1 MIKELPSIGI
11 LQNDKRY
18 RIFEMQVLQQ
28 SIVNVK
34 NQNKIL
40 INRVLL
46 LTGNYK
52 NQFNNLHQFN
62 NECKDFLL

>member
-34 NQNKIL
+34 NQRKITFDEQKL
-40 INRVLL
+40 ENILYIGDASYEEL
-46 LTGNYK
+46 Y
-52 NQFNNLHQFN
+52 FS
-62 NECKDFLL
+62 